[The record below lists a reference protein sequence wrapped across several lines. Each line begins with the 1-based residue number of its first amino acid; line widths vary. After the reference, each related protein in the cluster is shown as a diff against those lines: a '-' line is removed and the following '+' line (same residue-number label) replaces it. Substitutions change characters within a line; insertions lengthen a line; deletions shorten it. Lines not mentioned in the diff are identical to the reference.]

1 MAERKQA
8 KPTTI
13 GELRSSGYRTI
24 SVKAE
29 MRKNMIEK
37 IRKGEELFN
46 GIVGYDESVIPQV
59 ENAILSGQ
67 DVILLGE
74 RGQAKSRL
82 IRSLVN
88 LLDAEIPIIAGCEI
102 NDDPFE
108 PICKACRDSVDMQ
121 GDMVPISWLP
131 RERRYGEKLAT
142 PDITIADLIGEVD
155 PIKVAEG
162 RYLSDELTI
171 HYGLIPRTNR
181 GIFCI
186 NELPDL
192 AERIQVGLLNIL
204 EERDVQIRGYRIR
217 LPLDIYLAASANP
230 EDYTN
235 RGRIITPLKDRCGSE
250 IRTHYPE
257 TPLLEM
263 KIMEQE
269 QNTFTETDS
278 GVKTIVPDFMREIVA
293 EITHLAR
300 RSHDINQRSGVSVR
314 VSITN
319 FENVVSNSLKRAI
332 RVGETTAVPRI
343 SDLPSILA
351 STAGKIE
358 LESMDEGKDE
368 QIIEKLVQSSVLNVF
383 NRYYAL
389 PDLEM
394 VIDQFD
400 SGFVMEVS
408 DQMKTANYEAL
419 AKEVPALWE
428 AAAKVAHSDDSAVL
442 ASAAELVMEGLHL
455 NRKLNKDRIP
465 GRAQYRGSRAFI

>member
-263 KIMEQE
+263 EIMEQE
-269 QNTFTETDS
+269 QNTFAETDS
-278 GVKTIVPDFMREIVA
+278 GIKTIVPDFMREIVA